1 MLAEQINDLFEI
13 EDPFHSPSNTIEKN
27 SDKPR
32 AAVHRI
38 MLHTD
43 LAQSLW
49 NSHWKKGRLGL
60 IQITERISQLSRAQK
75 ADDPYAEM
83 ILLKMYKSMVYAGK
97 TIKEMEKIAQSYF
110 DNLRGMEPVLWKA
123 EKPKYFP
130 LYFGNR
136 FLRMA
141 APLLIGNADYV
152 IRQIFTLDD
161 FGVLFNQ
168 DNLTIKKIMQTVQE
182 VFSVP
187 MKWNPEISVTREDIR
202 LNNDR
207 AKLARNNFGDLPVKI
222 LNKELTHP
230 FMPRNKN
237 KGEL

>member
-13 EDPFHSPSNTIEKN
+13 DDSFHSKNITIEKN
-27 SDKPR
+27 TDKTR

-60 IQITERISQLSRAQK
+60 IQITERISKLSRAQK

-83 ILLKMYKSMVYAGK
+83 ILLKMYKSMIDAGK
-97 TIKEMEKIAQSYF
+97 TINEMEKIAQSYF

-141 APLLIGNADYV
+141 APLLVGNADYV

-168 DNLTIKKIMQTVQE
+168 DSLTIKRVMQSVQN
-182 VFSVP
+182 VLAVP

-207 AKLARNNFGDLPVKI
+207 AKLARDNFGDLPEKI
-222 LNKELTHP
+222 LNQELSHP
-230 FMPRNKN
+230 FMPRSKN
-237 KGEL
+237 KGES